1 MKAPSAACASADGA
15 FAVTKDK
22 KNPGPRADRG
32 SKAGCR
38 PGQPAQGTIFR
49 MGFEACARPSDWR
62 RARRRAQA
70 SRGSSAERH
79 AALLENA
86 KQRGNKDAEG
96 GQNHGQHGDSEC
108 FCTRLQDGTR
118 PRAWAGSR
126 TKASSAGARARD
138 VQGARLDL
146 DRRRARLRGRCPGFA
161 EKGAHHPHGALCGP
175 HARALHEGIS

>member
-15 FAVTKDK
+15 FVVTKDK

-62 RARRRAQA
+62 RTRRRAQA

-79 AALLENA
+79 AALLENG

-96 GQNHGQHGDSEC
+96 GQNHGQHGNSEC
-108 FCTRLQDGTR
+108 FCTRWLKER
-118 PRAWAGSR
+118 VRAPAREQGSR
-126 TKASSAGARARD
+126 TDLRRSVRKEARMILPKGRDLVRSA
-138 VQGARLDL
+138 L
-146 DRRRARLRGRCPGFA
+146 
-161 EKGAHHPHGALCGP
+161 
-175 HARALHEGIS
+175 SYT

>member
-15 FAVTKDK
+15 FVVTKDK

-62 RARRRAQA
+62 RTRRRAQA

-79 AALLENA
+79 
-86 KQRGNKDAEG
+86 
-96 GQNHGQHGDSEC
+96 GDPEAG
-108 FCTRLQDGTR
+108 DGDCPSPDR
-118 PRAWAGSR
+118 
-126 TKASSAGARARD
+126 SAGRE
-138 VQGARLDL
+138 
-146 DRRRARLRGRCPGFA
+146 GREAFGR
-161 EKGAHHPHGALCGP
+161 EQ
-175 HARALHEGIS
+175 

>member
-1 MKAPSAACASADGA
+1 MKAPSAACASADGV
-15 FAVTKDK
+15 FVVTKDK

-79 AALLENA
+79 AALLENG

-96 GQNHGQHGDSEC
+96 GQNHGQHGNSEC

-138 VQGARLDL
+138 V
-146 DRRRARLRGRCPGFA
+146 CPGFA
-161 EKGAHHPHGALCGP
+161 EKGARHPHGALCGP